1 MPAEAGEAKLNKQQ
15 VPEAAAFFDGG
26 HGRVALA
33 NKERLRGN
41 PSTLNKKK
49 LVTDVQST
57 LKNLKDVT
65 LTSEQRQKL
74 NTINQKFPTLATSL
88 NVVKNI
94 KNIIRENLAKSVEE
108 NRVIDKKSIL
118 ERTNSFDK

>member
-15 VPEAAAFFDGG
+15 VLKAPAFFDGG

-33 NKERLRGN
+33 NKKRPRGN
-41 PSTLNKKK
+41 LSTLNKKK
-49 LVTDVQST
+49 LTTDVQNT

-74 NTINQKFPTLATSL
+74 NTINQKFPILATSL
-88 NVVKNI
+88 NVV
-94 KNIIRENLAKSVEE
+94 
-108 NRVIDKKSIL
+108 
-118 ERTNSFDK
+118 